1 MHAKPTYLS
10 RFGLTEEPFS
20 ASPNPRFFYT
30 SPLHDIALQKTRFVV
45 SAKKGLCVVFGDTGT
60 GKTTLARLLYF
71 QFVED
76 GFITGLLTNPAYP
89 TPNQLLRVIMK
100 AFDYP
105 NFGRSYQATLDRFQ
119 EFLYVKALEEEK
131 TVVLIVDE
139 AQTLKPTMLEF
150 LRQLLNFE
158 TNDQKLLQLVLFS
171 QNELRAK
178 LKRAQNLENRISLKA
193 SLESLTLPE
202 SEQMLRH
209 RWQVAGG
216 QSFPFTPQ
224 ALDALYHFS
233 GGVPRRQVI
242 LADNVLLSAGLLE
255 QTTIDDGLVTQVAQ
269 DQEFTPTTT
278 TEAP

>member
-1 MHAKPTYLS
+1 MDAKPNYLS
-10 RFGLTEEPFS
+10 LFGLTEEPFS

-60 GKTTLARLLYF
+60 GKTTLARLLYL
-71 QFVED
+71 QFLED
-76 GFITGLLTNPAYP
+76 EFITALLTNPAYP

-100 AFDYP
+100 SFDYP
-105 NFGRSYQATLDRFQ
+105 NFGRSYQATLERFQ
-119 EFLYVKALEEEK
+119 EFLYVKAVEEGK
-131 TVVLIVDE
+131 TIVLIVDE
-139 AQTLKPTMLEF
+139 AQTLKPSLLEF
-150 LRQLLNFE
+150 LRQMLNFE

-178 LKRAQNLENRISLKA
+178 LKRAQNLENRIALKA

-216 QSFPFTPQ
+216 KEFPFTP
-224 ALDALYHFS
+224 AAVEALYTFS

-242 LADNVLLSAGLLE
+242 LADNSLLSAGLLGR
-255 QTTIDDGLVTQVAQ
+255 TSIDEELVTQVAK
-269 DQEFTPTTT
+269 DQEFVPTTT
-278 TEAP
+278 P